1 MEQNM
6 IKTRLQTFSRLP
18 SSWNLALVV
27 AFVENL
33 ESTDWHLS
41 SHSIGRTHPHRPGTV
56 LANTT
61 HRDIERGS
69 YTDCRRYCMVKWL
82 HTQGRRKHLNREN
95 PISFLI
101 TLFQWYLSSLC
112 THFCSYIGLYN
123 NCVTT
128 CMSMGK
134 GGRRIRENRWVVL
147 ACLGGL
153 ELCSKSQ
160 TKCWPDWDEMNK
172 WKEMDQTKWITDYKR
187 ALLWTMLPP
196 ESIQIELLI

>member
-1 MEQNM
+1 MEQYM
-6 IKTRLQTFSRLP
+6 IKARLQTFSRLP
-18 SSWNLALVV
+18 SSWSLALAV

-61 HRDIERGS
+61 HTDIERGS
-69 YTDCRRYCMVKWL
+69 YTNCRYGMVKWL
-82 HTQGRRKHLNREN
+82 HTHTQGECKHLNREN
-95 PISFLI
+95 SISFLL

-112 THFCSYIGLYN
+112 THFCTCIGLYN

-128 CMSMGK
+128 CMSMCKRGH
-134 GGRRIRENRWVVL
+134 RVRENRCDVL
-147 ACLGGL
+147 VCLGGL

-160 TKCWPDWDEMNK
+160 TKCWLDWPGMNK
-172 WKEMDQTKWITDYKR
+172 
-187 ALLWTMLPP
+187 
-196 ESIQIELLI
+196 